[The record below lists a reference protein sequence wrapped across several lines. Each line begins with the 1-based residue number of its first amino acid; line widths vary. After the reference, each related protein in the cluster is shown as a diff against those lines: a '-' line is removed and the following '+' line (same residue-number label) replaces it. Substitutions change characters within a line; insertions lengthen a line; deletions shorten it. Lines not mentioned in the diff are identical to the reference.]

1 MDCFFFP
8 EDSDLA
14 CSGAG
19 GSRESQVRSEKEV
32 KTPPAVK
39 PVHMGARMSSTI
51 ASPEDSSTENP
62 QGRNLG
68 MTLLSIFQICASL
81 SSVCTHPAGTAGS
94 YIGQGRDRVRT

>member
-1 MDCFFFP
+1 MDCFLFP

-32 KTPPAVK
+32 KTPPAAK
-39 PVHMGARMSSTI
+39 PVHM
-51 ASPEDSSTENP
+51 ASPEDSSTGNP

-68 MTLLSIFQICASL
+68 MTLLNIF
-81 SSVCTHPAGTAGS
+81 
-94 YIGQGRDRVRT
+94 